1 MKNINRYILEKLQ
14 LNKGTISREVRVLF
28 CQLRF
33 VRKIN
38 QIIPDLI
45 EIISETDNDIE
56 FRYITNNY
64 NQEGVIKKL
73 KKTSFNNYF
82 AKCPDTVVIS
92 TQYET
97 KHFAILNHDDGLK
110 VLKDMY
116 EKLKITR
123 TFKYCWEDVIL
134 DKNFNRSVG
143 GYICYQ
149 TENLPNHKIPDPK
162 NNNIMEPKQLQDL
175 IDEL

>member
-14 LNKGTISREVRVLF
+14 LNKETISREVRVLF
-28 CQLRF
+28 CYLRF
-33 VRKIN
+33 ERKTN

-45 EIISETDNDIE
+45 EIISENENEIE

-64 NQEGVIKKL
+64 NQEGVTKKL
-73 KKTSFNNYF
+73 KKSKYSYSR
-82 AKCPDTVVIS
+82 CPDTVVVS

-110 VLKDMY
+110 VLKDIHKY
-116 EKLKITR
+116 LKQSR
-123 TFKYCWEDVIL
+123 TIKYCWEDVIL

-149 TENLPNHKIPDPK
+149 TENLPKNKIPDPK
-162 NNNIMEPKQLQDL
+162 NNNIMYPEQIQKL